1 MAVGYGDQECHVGV
15 ILGTGKQFSIFYL
28 FLLIG
33 TNACYTESLANVKKF
48 NGDRSLYDK
57 VIINTE
63 WGAFGDKGSL
73 KDIITEFDTSFD
85 SQKDKGKQ
93 M

>member
-1 MAVGYGDQECHVGV
+1 M
-15 ILGTGKQFSIFYL
+15 
-28 FLLIG
+28 
-33 TNACYTESLANVKKF
+33 KKF
-48 NGDRSLYDK
+48 NGDRNLYDK

-85 SQKDKGKQ
+85 SQKEVENKGKQ